1 MRLDCAR
8 LHRNTARN
16 RLKPGDTT
24 PMNALPEYCDLRA
37 LLDALQAGG
46 DEAPDA
52 VDTLILLV
60 DWLRPPRK
68 GGIAP
73 VLRRMQELILALEE
87 DPETQTVLAARL
99 RHWLEGRGFFPV
111 LTGLGLYSRRG
122 FFSEFNERLFERM
135 NPTPLDR
142 ANFRHALAM
151 IFHADHDSDWV
162 GRVSEDNW
170 LRLFCALFGP
180 GDEEVE
186 SLRRH
191 GTREILYAGEMLAVW
206 VAAEE
211 LEPDL
216 LRVDPKVADRNS
228 AFIGLQRE
236 IAHFSAAYEEWLN
249 GERDAFYDCAQVRVL
264 LAQCHEQV
272 ERVRH
277 KAVTRGSSFRL
288 THLLE
293 RLEQTLHRIESLL
306 DILDP
311 SDQERRREALVKLFK
326 KLVRASVDRRTLT
339 ALWNKNARLVAR
351 SVTEQAS
358 GHGEKYVTQGR
369 REYLRMLGSG
379 AGAGLIIALMALIK
393 IQLTGLDLGRG
404 LQTVLVSLNYGIGF
418 VIIHILH
425 FTVATK
431 QPAMTAAH
439 FAQAVERGE
448 HGGANPRKLADLLIQ
463 VGRSQFAAV
472 VGNVTIALAVALL
485 VATGYALW
493 HGQPLVDEAVSGY
506 LLHDLRPLASLAL
519 LHAAIA
525 GLWLFLSG
533 LIAGYFDNRAVYLNL
548 GARLEQHP
556 LLRRVAPGARHR
568 FATYMETHYG
578 SLMGNFF
585 FGVLLG
591 TTAYVGYLLNLPL
604 DIRHVAFATAN
615 LGYAVANDFPGGPTF
630 LVYLA
635 FALLIG
641 AVNLWVSFGL
651 ALWIALKARGVRI
664 GKPGRVVRAY
674 GRAVRER
681 PAAVIFP
688 RADPAAPE
696 D

>member
-1 MRLDCAR
+1 
-8 LHRNTARN
+8 
-16 RLKPGDTT
+16 
-24 PMNALPEYCDLRA
+24 MNALPEYRNVRV
-37 LLDALQAGG
+37 LLDDLQTGG
-46 DEAPDA
+46 DDAPDA
-52 VDTLILLV
+52 VDTLTLLV

-87 DPETQTVLAARL
+87 DPETRTVIAERL
-99 RHWLEGRGFFPV
+99 RQWLEERGFFPV

-122 FFSEFNERLFERM
+122 FFSEFNERLFERV
-135 NPTPLDR
+135 NPAPLDR
-142 ANFRHALAM
+142 ENFRHALAM
-151 IFHADHDSDWV
+151 VFHADHDGEWV

-170 LRLFCALFGP
+170 LRLFSTLLSP
-180 GDEEVE
+180 GDEDVE
-186 SLRRH
+186 SIYRH
-191 GTREILYAGEMLAVW
+191 GIREILYASEMLAVW

-236 IAHFSAAYEEWLN
+236 IAHFSSAYEAWLN
-249 GERDAFYDCAQVRVL
+249 GDRDEFYDCAQARVL
-264 LAQCHEQV
+264 LEQCHAQV
-272 ERVRH
+272 ERVRNR
-277 KAVTRGSSFRL
+277 AVTRGSSFRL

-293 RLEQTLHRIESLL
+293 RLEQTLHRIEALL

-311 SDQERRREALVKLFK
+311 SDRDRRRVALVKLFK
-326 KLVRASVDRRTLT
+326 RLVRANVERRTLT

-351 SVTEQAS
+351 SVTEKAS

-369 REYLRMLGSG
+369 REYLQILGSG
-379 AGAGLIIALMALIK
+379 AGAGIIIALMALIK
-393 IQLTGLDLGRG
+393 IRIMGFDISRELE
-404 LQTVLVSLNYGIGF
+404 TVLVSLNYGIGF
-418 VIIHILH
+418 MIIHVLN

-472 VGNVTIALAVALL
+472 VGNVTIALSVALL
-485 VATGYALW
+485 LATGYALW
-493 HGQPLVDEAVSGY
+493 RGEPLVDPATSDY
-506 LLHDLRPLASLAL
+506 LLQELRPLAGLAL
-519 LHAAIA
+519 FYAAIA
-525 GLWLFLSG
+525 GVWLFLSG

-556 LLRRVAPGARHR
+556 LLRRVSPRRRRR
-568 FATYMETHYG
+568 FAHYMEKHYG

-591 TTAYVGYLLNLPL
+591 VTAYVGYLLSLPL

-615 LGYAVANDFPGGPTF
+615 LGYAVADGFPGGATF
-630 LVYLA
+630 GMYLA

-651 ALWIALKARGVRI
+651 ALWVALKARGVRI
-664 GKPGRVVRAY
+664 GKPGRVLRAY
-674 GRAVRER
+674 GRAVREQ
-681 PAAVIFP
+681 PLAVLLP
-688 RADPAAPE
+688 RRNPTKPIG
-696 D
+696 